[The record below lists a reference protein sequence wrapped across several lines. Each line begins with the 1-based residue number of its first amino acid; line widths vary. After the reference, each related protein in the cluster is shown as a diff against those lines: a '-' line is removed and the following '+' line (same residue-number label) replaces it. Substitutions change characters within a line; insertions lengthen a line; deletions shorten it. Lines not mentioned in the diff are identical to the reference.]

1 MSITET
7 VDIFKPLR
15 YEELCLKALEIF
27 ISIWVSSEQILYPC
41 HQKKKK
47 KKDNFPEKTVMLS
60 PPLSQ
65 SYPQLRCTYE

>member
-41 HQKKKK
+41 HQKKKG
-47 KKDNFPEKTVMLS
+47 NFPEKIVMLS

>member
-47 KKDNFPEKTVMLS
+47 MI
-60 PPLSQ
+60 SQ
-65 SYPQLRCTYE
+65 RKLLCCLLH

>member
-47 KKDNFPEKTVMLS
+47 KKIT
-60 PPLSQ
+60 SQ
-65 SYPQLRCTYE
+65 RKLLCCLLH